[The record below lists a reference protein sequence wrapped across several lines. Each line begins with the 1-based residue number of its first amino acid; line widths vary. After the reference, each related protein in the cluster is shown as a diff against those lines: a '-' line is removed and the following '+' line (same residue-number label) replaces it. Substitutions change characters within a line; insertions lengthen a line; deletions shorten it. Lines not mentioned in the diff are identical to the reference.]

1 MKTRWTVLATASA
14 IALSCA
20 SFGTAEGRGPPAH
33 NPKAPIVGR
42 WATTKTCTGVVQ
54 ALKRVHLLRLGPS
67 VVGDF
72 FPSKTPQQLARK
84 QHLWRGAM
92 PQRHSHFFTRDGF
105 FGSLDQ
111 TGEQV
116 DDGPY
121 RVIDAHT
128 IHIGNPGANFHY
140 RIENAAGGMVLSLQP
155 VITKSARRQAL
166 ADPLQFSTAGWEVAV
181 AYTGHTWEQVPCKQC

>member
-1 MKTRWTVLATASA
+1 
-14 IALSCA
+14 
-20 SFGTAEGRGPPAH
+20 
-33 NPKAPIVGR
+33 
-42 WATTKTCTGVVQ
+42 VQ
-54 ALKRVHLLRLGPS
+54 ALKQAHLLPLAPG

-84 QHLWRGAM
+84 QHLCRGAK

-116 DDGPY
+116 DDGRY
-121 RVIDAHT
+121 QVIDART

-140 RIENAAGGMVLSLQP
+140 RIENAAGGKVLSLQP
-155 VITKSARRQAL
+155 VITRSMRRQAL
-166 ADPLQFSTAGWEVAV
+166 ADPLQFSTAGWAVAV
-181 AYTGHTWEQVPCKQC
+181 AYTGHTWERVPCKQC